1 MSSTI
6 RRTGK
11 TAPGSRLVQL
21 GFVAVTL
28 TVWLLATT
36 AWGVSP
42 LLLPNPVDVWY
53 QLLDVVTSGE
63 FIPDLIVTFTELA
76 AAFAISVSLG
86 VTLGYLISRSPYLIK
101 VFEPLFA
108 GVYAIPI
115 ILFLPLYVL
124 ILGVG
129 PASKIALGATISFFP
144 IIINTIVG
152 FGTVDRTLTRA
163 AHSMGAN
170 GIQMFRYVLFP
181 AALPV
186 ILAGLRIGFT
196 VALLSVIGSE
206 TISSLTGLG
215 HRIVNL
221 AENMEMA
228 RMFAYIVFVVAIVMF
243 LNAVVSRLEGRGRW
257 P

>member
-1 MSSTI
+1 MSGTA
-6 RRTGK
+6 RRAGRS
-11 TAPGSRLVQL
+11 APRSRLVQL
-21 GFVAVTL
+21 GFVAAIL
-28 TVWLLATT
+28 TVWFLATT
-36 AWGVSP
+36 EWGVNQ
-42 LLLPNPVDVWY
+42 LLLPNPVNVWF
-53 QLLDVVTSGE
+53 QLLDVTTSGE

-76 AAFAISVSLG
+76 AAFVIAVSLG

-108 GVYAIPI
+108 GIYAIPI
-115 ILFLPLYVL
+115 ILFLPLYVF
-124 ILGVG
+124 ILGLG

-144 IIINTIVG
+144 IIINTIAG
-152 FGTVDRTLTRA
+152 FGTVDRALTRA

-170 GIQMFRYVLFP
+170 DIQMFRYVLFP

-206 TISSLTGLG
+206 TIASLAGLG

-228 RMFAYIVFVVAIVMF
+228 RMFAYIVFVVAIVAF
-243 LNAVVSRLEGRGRW
+243 LNALVSRLEARVRW